1 MFSILL
7 LLLFSLLDYMLS
19 ESYGGFYRE
28 PQEENKALTIDKKL
42 MSALGSLQVLKHLV
56 FYMLD
61 SVAYNS

>member
-1 MFSILL
+1 
-7 LLLFSLLDYMLS
+7 MLS